1 MTAAGPAVSQA
12 IAPAGQPVDAPVAAL
27 LLHGYGSNE
36 HDLTALAS
44 TLPGALPWYSL
55 RAPLATPNGGAA
67 WFPISTPGSPDPA
80 PVAAATDAIWE
91 WVDAQLGAGT
101 RIVPIGFS
109 QGGLMATQ
117 LLRTRPER
125 VAATAVLAGFVQAA
139 PQPADDLLVSTRPP
153 AFWGRG
159 DADGVIAGPAVDRTA
174 LWLPAHTT
182 LEQHVYPGLGH
193 GIAAQEADDLRRF
206 LSTVPPGAELT
217 ATTPPAPS
225 PAAP

>member
-1 MTAAGPAVSQA
+1 MSVPAAEVAISHAV
-12 IAPAGQPVDAPVAAL
+12 APADQEDAPVTAV

-36 HDLTALAS
+36 HDLAGLSA
-44 TLPGALPWYSL
+44 ALPEGLPWVSP
-55 RAPLATPNGGAA
+55 RAPLPTPNGGAA

-80 PVAAATDAIWE
+80 PVAAATDAIWA
-91 WVDAQLGAGT
+91 WVDAQLGPDAL
-101 RIVPIGFS
+101 VLPIGFS
-109 QGGLMATQ
+109 QGGLMASQ

-125 VAATAVLAGFVQAA
+125 VAATVVLAGFVQAT
-139 PQPADDLLVSTRPP
+139 PQRADAWLATSRPP

-174 LWLPAHTT
+174 AWLPAHTT

-193 GIAAQEADDLRRF
+193 GISAQEIDDLRTFLRRVLTTPGAQEA
-206 LSTVPPGAELT
+206 
-217 ATTPPAPS
+217 PAPS